1 MNEGMNKN
9 VEILDHQQNNEN
21 PKQIQT
27 MLLPFFF
34 FFFQLQAENLF
45 GPEFFGIV
53 LLNVPIVR
61 R

>member
-34 FFFQLQAENLF
+34 FFSNFKLKTCLGQNSLESCY
-45 GPEFFGIV
+45 
-53 LLNVPIVR
+53 
-61 R
+61 

>member
-1 MNEGMNKN
+1 MNKN
-9 VEILDHQQNNEN
+9 VEILVHQKNNEN
-21 PKQIQT
+21 LKQIQT

-34 FFFQLQAENLF
+34 FYLQDENLF

-53 LLNVPIVR
+53 LLSVPIVR